1 MRSPVQSRL
10 PLPRKSESYEVR
22 SSFFCFRVK
31 GLSGIRSLIT
41 NMMVVFL
48 MMINPHLYLPF
59 CSNHYKIEEKNIL
72 LPIKL
77 NNYQKMSIFVVVT

>member
-31 GLSGIRSLIT
+31 GLSGIRSPLM
-41 NMMVVFL
+41 NMVVAFL
-48 MMINPHLYLPF
+48 MMIDPIYLNLLVQIITKKKKKTF
-59 CSNHYKIEEKNIL
+59 C
-72 LPIKL
+72 
-77 NNYQKMSIFVVVT
+77 YQ